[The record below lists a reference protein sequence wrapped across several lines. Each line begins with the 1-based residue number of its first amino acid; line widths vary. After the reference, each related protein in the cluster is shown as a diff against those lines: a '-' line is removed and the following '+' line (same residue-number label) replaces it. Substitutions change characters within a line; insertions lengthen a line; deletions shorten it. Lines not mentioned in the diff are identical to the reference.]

1 MSQFKQ
7 HIIEACKSNLAD
19 KIQALSLIMQE
30 VTDSANSET
39 KSSAGDKH
47 ETARAMMQLEQEK
60 LSTQIADL
68 AEQKKEF
75 DIIDF
80 TKTSSQIGQGSLV
93 ETNKGFFL
101 IATSIGKIVV
111 DDKTVF
117 VISKKSPLAQ
127 QLIGLTTNAAFIFN
141 STNYQIIKS
150 L

>member
-1 MSQFKQ
+1 MPQFKQ
-7 HIIEACKSNLAD
+7 HIIEACKSNLTN

-30 VTDSANSET
+30 VTDSANNET

-60 LSTQIADL
+60 LSKQIADL
-68 AEQKKEF
+68 AEQKNEF
-75 DIIDF
+75 DKIDF
-80 TKTSSQIGQGSLV
+80 TKASSQIGQGSLV

-111 DDKTVF
+111 NDKTVF
-117 VISKKSPLAQ
+117 VISNKSPLAQ
-127 QLIGLTTNAAFIFN
+127 QLIGLSAGSTINFN
-141 STNYQIIKS
+141 SVEYQIKNS